1 MLFSRSKSLTPSD
14 AAAALARGELQL
26 IDVRE
31 PSEVSEARV
40 KGARHIPLGQL
51 PAKLGELDRERP
63 VAFLCRSGS
72 RSAIATRTATKAG
85 LDAANVKGGVVG
97 WERAGLPQIWIRT
110 KDREEV
116 VEFEAVN
123 TFAAEVDDLAGAIL
137 DGSEPRVGAADAL
150 SNMRILDRL
159 AEAARN

>member
-31 PSEVSEARV
+31 PAELGEARI

-51 PAKLGELDRERP
+51 AAKLGELDRDRP

-72 RSAIATRTATKAG
+72 RSATATRSATKAG
-85 LDAANVKGGVVG
+85 LDAANVKGGVIA
-97 WERAGLPQIWIRT
+97 WERAGLPLGLDG
-110 KDREEV
+110 KEV
-116 VEFEAVN
+116 L
-123 TFAAEVDDLAGAIL
+123 DDLSSAH
-137 DGSEPRVGAADAL
+137 PR
-150 SNMRILDRL
+150 
-159 AEAARN
+159 

>member
-31 PSEVSEARV
+31 SSELNEARV

-51 PAKLGELDRERP
+51 PDKLSELDRDRP

-72 RSAIATRTATKAG
+72 RSAIATRSATKAG
-85 LDAANVKGGVVG
+85 LDAANLKGGITA
-97 WERAGLPQIWIRT
+97 WTRAGLPTSSKQ
-110 KDREEV
+110 
-116 VEFEAVN
+116 
-123 TFAAEVDDLAGAIL
+123 
-137 DGSEPRVGAADAL
+137 PRRG
-150 SNMRILDRL
+150 R
-159 AEAARN
+159 

>member
-31 PSEVSEARV
+31 PAELSEARI

-51 PAKLGELDRERP
+51 PAKLGELDRDRP

-72 RSAIATRTATKAG
+72 RSAVAARSATKAG
-85 LDAANVKGGVVG
+85 LDAANVKGGMTA
-97 WERAGLPQIWIRT
+97 WTRAGLPTSSKQ
-110 KDREEV
+110 
-116 VEFEAVN
+116 
-123 TFAAEVDDLAGAIL
+123 
-137 DGSEPRVGAADAL
+137 PRRG
-150 SNMRILDRL
+150 R
-159 AEAARN
+159 

>member
-31 PSEVSEARV
+31 PSELSEARV

-51 PAKLGELDRERP
+51 PAKLGELDRDRP

-72 RSAIATRTATKAG
+72 RSAIATRSATKAG
-85 LDAANVKGGVVG
+85 LDAANVKGGITA
-97 WERAGLPQIWIRT
+97 WARAGLPTSSKQ
-110 KDREEV
+110 
-116 VEFEAVN
+116 
-123 TFAAEVDDLAGAIL
+123 
-137 DGSEPRVGAADAL
+137 PRRG
-150 SNMRILDRL
+150 R
-159 AEAARN
+159 

>member
-1 MLFSRSKSLTPSD
+1 VGAFRAQAGALTLNNGARHEHDLSGGLLLFSRSKSLTASE

-31 PSEVSEARV
+31 LSEVSEARV

-51 PAKLGELDRERP
+51 HAKLGELDRP

-85 LDAANVKGGVVG
+85 LDAANVKGGVIA
-97 WERAGLPQIWIRT
+97 WERAGLP
-110 KDREEV
+110 
-116 VEFEAVN
+116 
-123 TFAAEVDDLAGAIL
+123 LGA
-137 DGSEPRVGAADAL
+137 RRRRGA
-150 SNMRILDRL
+150 R
-159 AEAARN
+159 